1 MNNPNN
7 SNDSSSILEVRNLWK
22 IFGSNPK
29 RVMESEEL
37 CKASRQE
44 IQEKTGLIMALRD
57 ISFHVDRGEL
67 FVLMGLSGSGKSTLI
82 RCIPRLIMPTS
93 GEVLIDGDDVLL
105 YNQSQLRAMRRTRVS
120 MVFQQYGLLPHYTV
134 IENVAFG
141 LNIRG
146 MNKKEAYAIAVK
158 VLDKVGLKGWEDRHP
173 AALSGGMQQRV
184 GIARALAS
192 DPEILLMDEPFS
204 GLDPLIRRQMQDEL
218 IEIQSELHKTI
229 LFVTHDL
236 DEALK
241 LGCRIAIMKDGEII
255 QTGTPEE
262 VITNP
267 SCEYVEEFVR
277 DVSLSKVRT
286 AGSVM
291 MPVDTLLYGWMGP
304 ETASRILRN
313 SKRSYA
319 FVVSVGMKYL
329 GLITMETLLKIKRDH
344 PNKAIRDFLE
354 PDIPTARP
362 DFKVED
368 LLMPATTSPY
378 PMPVINEDGELVG
391 EISNDLLLSS
401 MSRLKSEDAEAEA
414 EIQNTGEAPRCD
426 ADGPVSPGIETAIAD
441 SDTDISTET
450 DAKKQTDDTKTEEA
464 G

>member
-1 MNNPNN
+1 MNNLNN
-7 SNDSSSILEVRNLWK
+7 SSETNSILDVRNLWK
-22 IFGSNPK
+22 IFGTNPK

-37 CKASRQE
+37 RKASRQE
-44 IQEKTGLIMALRD
+44 IQEQTGLVMALRD
-57 ISFHVDRGEL
+57 ISFHVDKGEL

-82 RCIPRLIMPTS
+82 RCIPRLIMPTA

-105 YNQSQLRAMRRTRVS
+105 YNPSQLRSMRRTRVS

-134 IENVAFG
+134 IDNVAFG

-146 MNKKEAYAIAVK
+146 MKKEEAYAVANKI
-158 VLDKVGLKGWEDRHP
+158 LEKVGLKGWEDRHP

-267 SCEYVEEFVR
+267 GSEYVEEFVR

-291 MPVDTLLYGWMGP
+291 TSVDILLYGWMGP
-304 ETASRILRN
+304 ETASHILRS
-313 SKRSYA
+313 SKRNYA
-319 FVVSVGMKYL
+319 FVVSVGTKYL
-329 GLITMETLLKIKRDH
+329 GLITMAKLVEIRREQPK
-344 PNKAIRDFLE
+344 KAIKDFLV
-354 PDIPTARP
+354 PDIPTAKP
-362 DFKVED
+362 DSKVED
-368 LLMPATTSPY
+368 LLLPATTSPY
-378 PMPVINEDGELVG
+378 PMPVIDDDGELVG

-401 MSRLKSEDAEAEA
+401 MSRSKSEDREGPFELPNSSEELQPGAD
-414 EIQNTGEAPRCD
+414 NT
-426 ADGPVSPGIETAIAD
+426 VTSGIETPIND
-441 SDTDISTET
+441 EET
-450 DAKKQTDDTKTEEA
+450 NAGGELEQDKTQERTRNEEA

>member
-1 MNNPNN
+1 L
-7 SNDSSSILEVRNLWK
+7 I
-22 IFGSNPK
+22 
-29 RVMESEEL
+29 EST
-37 CKASRQE
+37 A
-44 IQEKTGLIMALRD
+44 
-57 ISFHVDRGEL
+57 
-67 FVLMGLSGSGKSTLI
+67 
-82 RCIPRLIMPTS
+82 

-105 YNQSQLRAMRRTRVS
+105 YNQSQLRNMRRNKVS
-120 MVFQQYGLLPHYTV
+120 MVFQQYGLLPHYNV

-146 MNKKEAYAIAVK
+146 MKKEEAYAIANTT
-158 VLDKVGLKGWEDRHP
+158 LEKVGLKGWEDRHP

-204 GLDPLIRRQMQDEL
+204 GLDPLIHRQMQDEL

-241 LGCRIAIMKDGEII
+241 LGHRIAIMKDGEII

-291 MPVDTLLYGWMGP
+291 TPVDILLYGWMGP
-304 ETASRILRN
+304 ETAIHILLN
-313 SKRSYA
+313 FKR
-319 FVVSVGMKYL
+319 
-329 GLITMETLLKIKRDH
+329 TMPLWYR
-344 PNKAIRDFLE
+344 
-354 PDIPTARP
+354 
-362 DFKVED
+362 
-368 LLMPATTSPY
+368 
-378 PMPVINEDGELVG
+378 
-391 EISNDLLLSS
+391 
-401 MSRLKSEDAEAEA
+401 
-414 EIQNTGEAPRCD
+414 
-426 ADGPVSPGIETAIAD
+426 
-441 SDTDISTET
+441 
-450 DAKKQTDDTKTEEA
+450 
-464 G
+464 